1 MREDVDVLII
11 APHPDDEV
19 LLAAG
24 VLARTLAEGKRAA
37 VILMTSGGY
46 TCERNG
52 PLRESETVEALTTLG
67 MNERDIHFLGYPD
80 GYLAMLGTEPLLA
93 IERLDADGT
102 CRLSNTTSASHG
114 FAHTDEHSART
125 GKPAPFTA
133 EALSEDLA
141 ALLARLKPRDVYVPH
156 PIDDHPDHAAT
167 YAFFRRAVDR
177 LDAAPPIVHRGVIHA
192 GRCWPGDCN
201 VAYAPDVRVP
211 PLPGN
216 LSTYLPTDRVPV
228 DPLFKFG
235 VIARYVSQT
244 GPTPTTNWLAT
255 FAKEDEHFYAEK
267 LVRSPDD
274 GWMPSPHPGTPATM
288 LRLDFSKGPTL
299 RLDAPRFSGCD
310 NFEVTQTADAI
321 TLERVDAKT
330 RELVRSWARPKGD
343 GSKLSL
349 RVDPRSSEIS
359 EWTLLGPEGFIGQA
373 VIPHSHAQVRVSS
386 ALACTPLPH
395 AVTRAASR

>member
-1 MREDVDVLII
+1 VREDVDVLII

-24 VLARTLAEGKRAA
+24 VLARTLGEGKRAA

-93 IERLDADGT
+93 IERLDADGM

-114 FAHTDEHSART
+114 FAHTDEHTART
-125 GKPAPFTA
+125 GTPAPFTA

-141 ALLARLKPRDVYVPH
+141 ALLARLKPRDVYLPH

-167 YAFFRRAVDR
+167 YAFFRRAVDL

-192 GRCWPGDCN
+192 GRCWPGDCT
-201 VAYAPDVRVP
+201 VAYAPDLMVP

-244 GPTPTTNWLAT
+244 GPTPSTNWLAT
-255 FAKEDEHFYAEK
+255 FAKEDEHFYSEQ
-267 LVRSPDD
+267 LQRSPD
-274 GWMPSPHPGTPATM
+274 GWMPAPHPGTVATT
-288 LRLDFSKGPTL
+288 LHLDFSKGPTL
-299 RLDAPRFSGCD
+299 RLDASRFGGCD
-310 NFEVTQTADAI
+310 NFEVTQTPDAI
-321 TLERVDAKT
+321 TLQRFDAKT
-330 RELVRSWARPKGD
+330 LKLVRSWARPKGD
-343 GSKLSL
+343 GAKLSL
-349 RVDPRSSEIS
+349 RIDPRSTEIA
-359 EWTLLGPEGFIGQA
+359 EWTLLGPEGFLGQA
-373 VIPHSHAQVRVSS
+373 VIPH
-386 ALACTPLPH
+386 CTPMPH